1 MQAKSFKFNFRQ
13 RTVRDENGAEL
24 GKAPKNPP
32 VELDLPVPTT
42 DELIAFL
49 QSADSKEAQLI
60 LDAVAAVIGAEAK
73 AQLDDVIEGFGD
85 SEGFATAQHIDFAK
99 LDLSYIANLPP
110 ATRTRGPQITDED
123 WNAFFED
130 YKAVIIPATGKPEA
144 KINNHIAAFKKPTAY
159 KARKDILGALL
170 EHLDIYCSKAANL
183 EDTAACVAKLQGRF
197 NKWMQVE
204 EPALTD
210 AF

>member
-13 RTVRDENGAEL
+13 RTIRDENGSEL

-32 VELDLPVPTT
+32 VELDLPVPTIE
-42 DELIAFL
+42 ELVEFL
-49 QSADSKEAQLI
+49 QSGGKEAQLI
-60 LDAVAAVIGAEAK
+60 VDCVAALIGAEAK

-85 SEGFATAQHIDFAK
+85 TEGFATAQHIDFAK
-99 LDLSYIANLPP
+99 LDLAFIANLPP
-110 ATRTRGPQITDED
+110 ATRTRGPQITEED
-123 WNAFFED
+123 WAAFFED

-144 KINNHIAAFKKPTAY
+144 KINNHIAAFKKPAAY

-170 EHLDIYCSKAANL
+170 EHLDIYVSKSANI
-183 EDTAACVAKLQGRF
+183 EDTAACVGKLQQRF
-197 NKWMQVE
+197 GKWMQVE